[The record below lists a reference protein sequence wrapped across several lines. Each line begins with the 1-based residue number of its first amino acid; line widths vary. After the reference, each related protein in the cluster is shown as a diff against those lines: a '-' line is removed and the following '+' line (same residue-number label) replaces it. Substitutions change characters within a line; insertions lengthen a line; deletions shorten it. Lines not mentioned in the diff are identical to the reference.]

1 MIGVAFGAT
10 TVSATEQP
18 VQPAGHTVN
27 PSDPKKDT
35 PAAPSHSEGETGI
48 GYLNLDTLPDGFTGP
63 VKDSSFT
70 GALYIPIVGKDV
82 NCKVRLLDDAGKY
95 TNDYKVTNTT
105 IKALASKVV
114 NGVTFYKVAENRWI
128 PAKFT
133 EVLSDK
139 EVAFK
144 GVAKTFVKGHPNY
157 AVAMMDANGKYTGK
171 FLKQG
176 LNWKVFAKKAINSRV
191 CYRLGTQEQWVP
203 AEFLVFLST
212 DYVAESVDNAEQYF
226 SAYASE
232 PEVLP
237 APAVDVLAE
246 AKKVAHEE
254 FTKAGITG
262 KIFHDAIDA
271 AKTVEGLQAYVAET
285 LAAHKTPAVD
295 ALAEAKKAAHE
306 EFTKAGITGKIFHDA
321 IDAAKTVEGLQAYVA
336 ETLAAHKTPAVDAL
350 AEAKKAAHEEFTKA
364 GITGKIFHDA
374 IDAAKTVEGLQAYV
388 AETLA
393 AHKTP
398 AVDALA
404 EAKKAAHKA
413 LNDAGIT
420 GAIFHKAIDNA
431 KTVEGVKAYVAEFT
445 YHFTYKGAETTVS
458 TDYVAGSVD
467 KAEQYFRAYASESG
481 LNLDFT
487 YDEATH
493 TFVGTDAKP
502 AKTVYHFQYDDKKGN
517 SIRQDFATTDADTA
531 EMHFIAYASD
541 NGLSIDLAHFAYD
554 EATHTFVYKDFES
567 EKGEPEVQ
575 PEAPVQKIVF
585 HFQYDD
591 KKGNSI
597 RQDFATTDADTA
609 EMHFIAYASDNGLSI
624 DLAHF
629 AYDEATHTFVY
640 KDFESEKGEPEVQP
654 EAPVVDVLAEAK
666 KVAHEEFTKAGITG
680 KIFHDAI
687 DAAKTV
693 EGLQAY
699 VAETKESSALEAAK
713 KAAHKTLNDAGI
725 TGTIFHKAIDAA
737 KTVEGV
743 KAYVAE
749 TKESSALEA
758 AKKAAHKTLNDAGIT
773 GTIFHKAIDAAK
785 TVEGVK
791 AYVAETKESAK
802 KSALEAA
809 KKNAH
814 ETLKKAGIK
823 GDIYNKAIDAAK
835 TVEGLQAYVAEIKE
849 SAKKSALEETKQDA
863 HEEIA
868 KAGIKGDIY
877 HKAIDNAKTLEGLQA
892 YVAETLAAHKT
903 PAPKR

>member
-271 AKTVEGLQAYVAET
+271 AKTVEGL
-285 LAAHKTPAVD
+285 K
-295 ALAEAKKAAHE
+295 
-306 EFTKAGITGKIFHDA
+306 
-321 IDAAKTVEGLQAYVA
+321 
-336 ETLAAHKTPAVDAL
+336 
-350 AEAKKAAHEEFTKA
+350 
-364 GITGKIFHDA
+364 
-374 IDAAKTVEGLQAYV
+374 AYV

-517 SIRQDFATTDADTA
+517 SIRQDFAAVNTEIA
-531 EMHFIAYASD
+531 EKHFRAYASD
-541 NGLSIDLAHFAYD
+541 NALSIDDAHFTYD

-749 TKESSALEA
+749 TKES
-758 AKKAAHKTLNDAGIT
+758 
-773 GTIFHKAIDAAK
+773 
-785 TVEGVK
+785 
-791 AYVAETKESAK
+791 AK